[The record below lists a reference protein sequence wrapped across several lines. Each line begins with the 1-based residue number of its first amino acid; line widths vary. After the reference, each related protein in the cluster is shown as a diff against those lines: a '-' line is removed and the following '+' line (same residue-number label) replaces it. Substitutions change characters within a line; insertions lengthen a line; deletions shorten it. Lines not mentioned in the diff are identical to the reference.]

1 MRIRRRDFLKAGA
14 ALGAV
19 AATGMPTLNAFAAG
33 SDQKAG
39 GMGTEPGKWIASTC
53 QGCTTW
59 CPVEIFVQ
67 NGRAVK
73 VKGNQYS
80 KQNDGYVCPRG
91 HMSLQQLYDPDRVK
105 VPMKRTNPVKGRG
118 VDPKFVPITWD
129 EALNTVADKMMELR
143 KNNESEKYM
152 LLRGRYSYMRD
163 VIYDVMTKV
172 YGSPNNISHSS
183 LCAEA
188 ENFGAYYTE
197 GMWGYRDY
205 DVSNSKYVVIWGCD
219 PTNSN
224 RLVPAMIKRFG
235 DVLDTATVA
244 VVDPR
249 MQTTATKAQEWLPII
264 PGQDGALATALA
276 HVILT
281 EGLWSREFVGDFKDG
296 KNLFKAGQTVDEAAF
311 DEKETHG
318 IVKWWNIELKDRTPD
333 WAAKIT
339 GISKEQIIR
348 VAKGMGKAA
357 PHVVVWMGPGAAM
370 HVRGGYS
377 AMAVNALNGL
387 LGSIDNVGG
396 TLAGAKQAAN
406 SIPKLDKYL
415 DEVAQKHGK
424 MKKIDQRGTKAL
436 PSLNEGKSGGGSI
449 ANNVAT
455 AMLAKDPYDIKMA
468 IGYMN
473 NFTFSCTGAQ
483 RWEKAMEQLP
493 FYVHI
498 TTNVS
503 EMTQYADIV
512 LPARITMF
520 EKWAYVKQKQNR
532 YAHVSLIQPVV
543 EPMWDVRHDETEIP
557 FLIAEKLKERGF
569 SNLHECLVNE
579 YKDPETGLPARTG
592 EEFALYSVKYYTH
605 PAWSE
610 KGATM
615 GDRINGWEDYRQRG
629 VWNSN
634 PYKYK
639 SRWGGKFGKDEET
652 DGKTT
657 TKGTVS
663 HKFEFYSETLK
674 KALTGHAEKHKTDV
688 DDILKACNYTAKGEL
703 AFVPHYEPPFRY
715 GDEKEYPFTFID
727 YKSRLN
733 REGRSQ
739 NSPWY
744 YEFHKVDF
752 GDESHED
759 MLQINPSDASKLGVK
774 TGDMVKITT
783 VTGSYMLKVKLW
795 EGVRPGTVAKCYGQG
810 HWAYGKVASKE
821 FGKTPRGV
829 NNNEIMPF
837 DTERLSGANVR
848 NGGFTGVK
856 IEKA

>member
-1 MRIRRRDFLKAGA
+1 MEIKRRDFLKAGA
-14 ALGAV
+14 ATGAAV
-19 AATGMPTLNAFAAG
+19 ALGSGLKLNAFAAAKGKEAVSG
-33 SDQKAG
+33 STDAG
-39 GMGTEPGKWIASTC
+39 HWIPSTC

-73 VKGNQYS
+73 VRGNRYS
-80 KQNDGYVCPRG
+80 KQNDGYICPRG
-91 HMSLQQLYDPDRVK
+91 HLALQQLYDPDRVK
-105 VPMKRTNPVKGRG
+105 VPMKRTNPKKGRG

-129 EALNTVADKMMELR
+129 EALNTIADKMMELR
-143 KNNESEKYM
+143 KAGESEKYM
-152 LLRGRYSYMRD
+152 LMRGRYSYMRD

-172 YGSPNNISHSS
+172 FGSPNNISHSAI
-183 LCAEA
+183 CAEA
-188 ENFGAYYTE
+188 ENFGAFFTE

-205 DVSNSKYVVIWGCD
+205 DMSNSKYVVIWGCD

-224 RLVPAMIKRFG
+224 RLVPATIKRLG
-235 DVLDTATVA
+235 DVLDNATVA
-244 VVDPR
+244 VIDPR
-249 MQTTATKAQEWLPII
+249 QQTTASKAHEWLPVI
-264 PGQDGALATALA
+264 PGQDGALATAIA

-281 EGLWSREFVGDFKDG
+281 EGLWSKEFVGDFKDG

-311 DEKETHG
+311 TEKETSG
-318 IVKWWNIELKDRTPD
+318 LVKWWNIELKDRTPE
-333 WAAKIT
+333 WAAPVT
-339 GISKEQIIR
+339 GIPKEQIIR

-357 PHVVVWMGPGAAM
+357 PHVVVWLGPGAAM
-370 HVRGGYS
+370 QVRGGYS

-387 LGSIDNVGG
+387 LGSVDNVGG
-396 TLAGAKQAAN
+396 TLAGAKQAAKHM
-406 SIPKLDKYL
+406 PKIDKYL

-424 MKKIDQRGTKAL
+424 MKKIDQRGTKTIPAL
-436 PSLNEGKSGGGSI
+436 NGGKSGGGVVT
-449 ANNVAT
+449 NNAAT
-455 AMLAKDPYDIKMA
+455 GMLEKDPYEIKMA

-473 NFTFSCTGAQ
+473 NFAFSCTGAQ

-493 FYVHI
+493 FFAHI

-520 EKWAYVKQKQNR
+520 EKWAFVKQKQNR
-532 YAHVSLIQPVV
+532 YAHVALIQPVV
-543 EPMWDVRHDETEIP
+543 EPMWDVRHDETEVP

-569 SNLHECLVNE
+569 SNLYDCLVNE
-579 YKDPETGLPARTG
+579 YKDPETGLSPRTG
-592 EEFALYSVKYYTH
+592 KEFALYSVKYYTS
-605 PAWSE
+605 PAWTAE
-610 KGATM
+610 GAKI
-615 GDRINGWEDYRQRG
+615 GDKINGWEDYRNRG

-634 PYKYK
+634 PYEYK
-639 SRWGGKFGKDEET
+639 QRWGGKF
-652 DGKTT
+652 KTV
-657 TKGTVS
+657 TK
-663 HKFEFYSETLK
+663 KFEFYSETLK
-674 KALTGHAEKHKTDV
+674 KALKGHAEKHKTDV
-688 DDILKACNYTAKGEL
+688 DDILKTCNYTAKGET

-715 GDEKEYPFTFID
+715 GDVKDYPFTFID

-739 NSPWY
+739 NAPWY

-759 MLQINPSDASKLGVK
+759 MLQINPADASNLGIK
-774 TGDMVKITT
+774 TGDMIKIST
-783 VTGSYMLKVKLW
+783 VTGSYILKAKLW
-795 EGVRPGTVAKCYGQG
+795 EGIRPGTVAKCYGQG
-810 HWAYGKVASKE
+810 HWAYGRVASKE

-837 DTERLSGANVR
+837 DIERLSGANVR

>member
-1 MRIRRRDFLKAGA
+1 MRITRRDFLQ
-14 ALGAV
+14 
-19 AATGMPTLNAFAAG
+19 ATAAAG
-33 SDQKAG
+33 VLTAMDGPIFNSLAFGAEG
-39 GMGTEPGKWIASTC
+39 GAEGGNWIPSTC

-73 VKGNQYS
+73 VKGNRYS

-91 HMSLQQLYDPDRVK
+91 HLGLQEVYDPDRVK
-105 VPMKRTNPVKGRG
+105 VPMKRTNPQKGRG
-118 VDPKFVPITWD
+118 VDPKFVPISWD

-143 KNNESEKYM
+143 NNGESEKYM
-152 LLRGRYSYMRD
+152 LMRGRYSYMRD

-183 LCAEA
+183 ICAEA

-224 RLVPAMIKRFG
+224 RLVPAIIKRFG
-235 DVLDTATVA
+235 DVLDNATVA

-249 MQTTATKAQEWLPII
+249 MQTTASKAHEWLPII

-296 KNLFKAGQTVDEAAF
+296 KNQFKAGQTVDEAAF
-311 DEKETHG
+311 EEKETHG
-318 IVKWWNIELKDRTPD
+318 IVKWWNIELKDRTPE
-333 WAAKIT
+333 WAAPLT
-339 GISKEQIIR
+339 GIPKEQIVR

-357 PHVVVWMGPGAAM
+357 PNVVVWLGPGAAM
-370 HVRGGYS
+370 QVRGGYS
-377 AMAVNALNGL
+377 AMAVHALNGL
-387 LGSIDNVGG
+387 LGAVDNVGG
-396 TLAGAKQAAN
+396 TLGGAKQAAN
-406 SIPKLDKYL
+406 KMPKIDKYL

-424 MKKIDQRGTKAL
+424 MKKIDQRGTKAM
-436 PSLNEGKSGGGSI
+436 PAMNEGKSGGGSI

-455 AMLAKDPYDIKMA
+455 GMLEKNPYEIKMA

-473 NFTFSCTGAQ
+473 NFAFSCTGAQ

-493 FYVHI
+493 FFVHI
-498 TTNVS
+498 TTNAA

-512 LPARITMF
+512 LPAKITMF

-532 YAHVSLIQPVV
+532 YAHVSLIQPVIK
-543 EPMWDVRHDETEIP
+543 PMWDVKADETEIP

-569 SNLHECLVNE
+569 SNLYDCLVNE
-579 YKDPETGLPARTG
+579 FKDPETGNAPKTA
-592 EEFALYSVKYYTH
+592 EEFGLYSVKYYTA
-605 PAWSE
+605 PAWSAE
-610 KGATM
+610 GAKL
-615 GDRINGWEDYRQRG
+615 GDTINGWQEYTQKG
-629 VWNSN
+629 VWNSK
-634 PYKYK
+634 PYEYK
-639 SRWGGKFGKDEET
+639 KRWGGKFGKDEEK
-652 DGKTT
+652 DGKKTT
-657 TKGTVS
+657 TGTVT

-688 DDILKACNYTAKGEL
+688 DDILNVCNYTAKGEL
-703 AFVPHYEPPFRY
+703 AFVPHYEPPFRH
-715 GDEKEYPFTFID
+715 GNEKEYPFTFID

-739 NSPWY
+739 NLPWY
-744 YEFHKVDF
+744 YEFKKVDF

-759 MLQINPSDASKLGVK
+759 VIQINPADASRLGIK
-774 TGDMVKITT
+774 NGDMAKVTS
-783 VTGSYMLKVKLW
+783 VTGSYLIKAKLW
-795 EGVRPGTVAKCYGQG
+795 EGIRPGTVAKCYGQG
-810 HWAYGKVASKE
+810 HWAYGKTAAKE

-856 IEKA
+856 IQKA

>member
-1 MRIRRRDFLKAGA
+1 MRINRRDFLKASVATGA
-14 ALGAV
+14 AV
-19 AATGMPTLNAFAAG
+19 ALSGPSLNAFAAKSAPLAGEKVSG
-33 SDQKAG
+33 STGAG
-39 GMGTEPGKWIASTC
+39 HWIASTC

-73 VKGNQYS
+73 VRGNRYS
-80 KQNDGYVCPRG
+80 KQNDGYICPRG
-91 HMSLQQLYDPDRVK
+91 HLGLQELYDPDRVK
-105 VPMKRTNPVKGRG
+105 VPMKRTNPKKGRD

-129 EALNTVADKMMELR
+129 EALNTIADKMMELR
-143 KNNESEKYM
+143 KNGESEKYM

-183 LCAEA
+183 ICAEA

-205 DVSNSKYVVIWGCD
+205 DVSNSKYVVMWGCD
-219 PTNSN
+219 PLNSN
-224 RLVPAMIKRFG
+224 RMVPAIIKRFG
-235 DVLDTATVA
+235 DMLDKATVA

-249 MQTTATKAQEWLPII
+249 MHTTATKAHEWLPII
-264 PGQDGALATALA
+264 PGQDGALATAFA

-281 EGLWSREFVGDFKDG
+281 EGLWSKEFVGDFKDG
-296 KNLFKAGQTVDEAAF
+296 KNLFKAGQIVDEATF
-311 DEKETHG
+311 SEKETHG
-318 IVKWWNIELKDRTPD
+318 LVKWWNLELKDRTPE
-333 WAAKIT
+333 WAAPLT
-339 GISKEQIIR
+339 GIPKEQITR

-357 PHVVVWMGPGAAM
+357 PNVAVWLGPGAAM
-370 HVRGGYS
+370 QVRGGYS
-377 AMAVNALNGL
+377 AMAVHALNGL
-387 LGSIDNVGG
+387 LGAVDNVGG
-396 TLAGAKQAAN
+396 TLGGAKQAAN
-406 SIPKLDKYL
+406 SMPKLDKYL

-424 MKKIDQRGTKAL
+424 MKKIDQRGTKAY
-436 PSLNEGKSGGGSI
+436 PALNEGKSGGGSI
-449 ANNVAT
+449 VNNVAT
-455 AMLAKDPYDIKMA
+455 AMLEKNPYEIKMA

-493 FYVHI
+493 FFAHI

-532 YAHVSLIQPVV
+532 YAHVALIQPVV
-543 EPMWDVRHDETEIP
+543 EPMWDVKHDETEIP

-569 SNLHECLVNE
+569 SNLYDCLVNE
-579 YKDPETGLPARTG
+579 YKDPETGLSPRTG
-592 EEFALYSVKYYTH
+592 QEFALYSVKYYTH

-610 KGATM
+610 AGAKI
-615 GDRINGWEDYRQRG
+615 GDKINGWDDYRQRG

-634 PYKYK
+634 PYEYK
-639 SRWGGKFGKDEET
+639 QRWGGKF
-652 DGKTT
+652 KTV
-657 TKGTVS
+657 TK
-663 HKFEFYSETLK
+663 KFEFYSETLK
-674 KALTGHAEKHKTDV
+674 AALKGHAEKHKTDA
-688 DDILKACNYTAKGEL
+688 DDILKTCNYTAKGEL

-715 GDEKEYPFTFID
+715 GEVKEYPFTFID

-739 NSPWY
+739 NLPWY
-744 YEFHKVDF
+744 YEFKKVDI

-759 MLQINPSDASKLGVK
+759 VIQINPADASKLSIK
-774 TGDMVKITT
+774 NGDMVKVTS
-783 VTGSYMLKVKLW
+783 VTGSYMIKAKLW
-795 EGVRPGTVAKCYGQG
+795 EGIRPGTVAKCYGQG
-810 HWAYGKVASKE
+810 HWAYGKVGAKE

-837 DTERLSGANVR
+837 DTERLSGGNVR
-848 NGGFTGVK
+848 NGGFTGVR
-856 IEKA
+856 IEKV

>member
-1 MRIRRRDFLKAGA
+1 MKIKRRDFLKVGVAT
-14 ALGAV
+14 GAV
-19 AATGMPTLNAFAAG
+19 GAMGGLKLNAFAAAKG
-33 SDQKAG
+33 EEAISG
-39 GMGTEPGKWIASTC
+39 GTDPGHWIASTC

-59 CPVEIFVQ
+59 CPCEIFVQ

-73 VKGNQYS
+73 VRGNRYS
-80 KQNDGYVCPRG
+80 KQNDGYICPRG
-91 HMSLQQLYDPDRVK
+91 HLGLQELYDPDRAK
-105 VPMKRTNPVKGRG
+105 VPMKRTNPKKGRG

-143 KNNESEKYM
+143 KNGESEKYM

-205 DVSNSKYVVIWGCD
+205 DVSNSKYIVIWGCD

-224 RLVPAMIKRFG
+224 RMVPAIIKRFG
-235 DVLDTATVA
+235 DMLDKATVA

-249 MQTTATKAQEWLPII
+249 MNTTATKAHEWLPII

-281 EGLWSREFVGDFKDG
+281 EGLWSKEFVGDFKDG
-296 KNLFKAGQTVDEAAF
+296 KNQFKTGRTVNETSFA
-311 DEKETHG
+311 EKETSG
-318 IVKWWNIELKDRTPD
+318 LVKWWNLELKGRTPE
-333 WAAKIT
+333 WAAPLT
-339 GISKEQIIR
+339 GIPKEQIIR

-357 PHVVVWMGPGAAM
+357 PNVVVWLGPGGAM
-370 HVRGGYS
+370 HVRGGYT

-387 LGSIDNVGG
+387 LGSVDNEGG
-396 TLAGAKQAAN
+396 TLDTAKQAAN
-406 SIPKLDKYL
+406 HMPKLDKYL

-424 MKKIDQRGTKAL
+424 MKKIDQRGTKAF
-436 PSLNEGKSGGGSI
+436 PALNGGKSGGGSI

-455 AMLAKDPYDIKMA
+455 ALLEKNPYEIKMA

-473 NFTFSCTGAQ
+473 NFAFSCTGAQ

-493 FYVHI
+493 FFAHI
-498 TTNVS
+498 TTNAS

-532 YAHVSLIQPVV
+532 YAHVALIQPVV
-543 EPMWDVRHDETEIP
+543 EPIWDVKHDETEIP

-569 SNLHECLVNE
+569 SNLYDCLVNE
-579 YKDPETGLPARTG
+579 YKDPETGLSPRTG
-592 EEFALYSVKYYTH
+592 QELALYSVKYYTH
-605 PAWSE
+605 PSWSE
-610 KGATM
+610 AGAKIGDKIKGW
-615 GDRINGWEDYRQRG
+615 DDYRQRG

-634 PYKYK
+634 PYEYK
-639 SRWGGKFGKDEET
+639 HRWGGKF
-652 DGKTT
+652 KTK
-657 TKGTVS
+657 TK
-663 HKFEFYSETLK
+663 KFELYSETLK
-674 KALTGHAEKHKTDV
+674 AALQGHAEKHKTDV
-688 DDILKACNYTAKGEL
+688 DDILKTCNYTAKGEL
-703 AFVPHYEPPFRY
+703 AFVPHYEPPFRH

-739 NSPWY
+739 NLPWY
-744 YEFHKVDF
+744 YEFKKVDF

-759 MLQINPSDASKLGVK
+759 VIQINPSDASKLGIK
-774 TGDMVKITT
+774 NGDMIKVTS
-783 VTGSYMLKVKLW
+783 VTGSHIIKAKLW
-795 EGVRPGTVAKCYGQG
+795 EGIRPGTVAKCYGQG
-810 HWAYGKVASKE
+810 HWAYGKVGTKE
-821 FGKTPRGV
+821 FGMTPRGV

-848 NGGFTGVK
+848 NGGFTGIK
-856 IEKA
+856 IAKV

>member
-1 MRIRRRDFLKAGA
+1 MRIKRRDFLKAGLAAGALA
-14 ALGAV
+14 ALDGPILNSLAFAEMEKDSGV
-19 AATGMPTLNAFAAG
+19 AA
-33 SDQKAG
+33 
-39 GMGTEPGKWIASTC
+39 GKWIPSTC

-59 CPVEIFVQ
+59 CPVEVFVQ

-91 HMSLQQLYDPDRVK
+91 HLGLQELYDPDRVK
-105 VPMKRTNPVKGRG
+105 VPMKRTNPKKGRG

-129 EALNTVADKMMELR
+129 EALNTIADKMMELR
-143 KNNESEKYM
+143 KNGESEKYM
-152 LLRGRYSYMRD
+152 LMRGRYSYMRD

-172 YGSPNNISHSS
+172 YGSPNNIAHSS
-183 LCAEA
+183 ICAEA

-197 GMWGYRDY
+197 GMWDYRDY

-224 RLVPAMIKRFG
+224 RMVPAIIKRFG
-235 DVLDTATVA
+235 DMLDKATVA

-264 PGQDGALATALA
+264 PGQDGALATAIA

-281 EGLWSREFVGDFKDG
+281 EGLWSKEFVGDFKDS

-311 DEKETHG
+311 AEKETSG
-318 IVKWWNIELKDRTPD
+318 LVKWWNIELKDRTPE
-333 WAAKIT
+333 WAAPIT
-339 GISKEQIIR
+339 GIPKEQIIR
-348 VAKGMGKAA
+348 VATGMGRAA
-357 PHVVVWMGPGAAM
+357 PHVAVWMGPGAAM
-370 HVRGGYS
+370 QVRGGYS

-387 LGSIDNVGG
+387 LGSVDNVGG
-396 TLAGAKQAAN
+396 TLAGAKQADN
-406 SIPKLDKYL
+406 KMPNLDKYL
-415 DEVAQKHGK
+415 DEAAQKHGK
-424 MKKIDQRGTKAL
+424 MKKIDQRGTKGYPA
-436 PSLNEGKSGGGSI
+436 LNEGKSGGGVVT
-449 ANNVAT
+449 NNAAT
-455 AMLAKDPYDIKMA
+455 GMLEKNPYDIKMA

-473 NFTFSCTGAQ
+473 NFVFSCTGAQ

-493 FYVHI
+493 FFAHI
-498 TTNVS
+498 TTNAA

-520 EKWAYVKQKQNR
+520 ERWAYVKQKQNR

-543 EPMWDVRHDETEIP
+543 EPMWDVRTDETEIP

-569 SNLHECLVNE
+569 SNLYDCLVNE
-579 YKDPETGLPARTG
+579 YKDPETGLSPKDAK
-592 EEFALYSVKYYTH
+592 EFALYSVKYYTH

-610 KGATM
+610 AGAKI
-615 GDRINGWEDYRQRG
+615 GDKIDGWEEYKKRG

-634 PYKYK
+634 AYEYKQ
-639 SRWGGKFGKDEET
+639 RWGGKFKTET
-652 DGKTT
+652 K
-657 TKGTVS
+657 
-663 HKFEFYSETLK
+663 KFEFYSETLK
-674 KALTGHAEKHKTDV
+674 KALKGHAEMHKTDV
-688 DDILKACNYTAKGEL
+688 DDILKTCNYTAKGEL
-703 AFVPHYEPPFRY
+703 AFVPHYEPPFRH

-744 YEFHKVDF
+744 YEFKKVDF
-752 GDESHED
+752 GDVSHED
-759 MLQINPSDASKLGVK
+759 VIQVNPADAAKLGIK
-774 TGDMVKITT
+774 EGDMVKATS
-783 VTGSYMLKVKLW
+783 VTGSYLIKARLW
-795 EGVRPGTVAKCYGQG
+795 EGIRPGTVAKCYGQG
-810 HWAYGKVASKE
+810 HWAYGRVAAKE

-848 NGGFTGVK
+848 NGGFTGIK

>member
-1 MRIRRRDFLKAGA
+1 MKIKRRDFLKASAAIGA
-14 ALGAV
+14 AAAV
-19 AATGMPTLNAFAAG
+19 STPTLNAFAKSHEG
-33 SDQKAG
+33 KG
-39 GMGTEPGKWIASTC
+39 PVGEEPGKWIPSTC

-73 VKGNQYS
+73 VRGNRYS

-91 HMSLQQLYDPDRVK
+91 HLSLQQVYDPDRVK
-105 VPMKRTNPVKGRG
+105 VPMKRTNPKKGRG

-129 EALNTVADKMMELR
+129 EALNTIADKMMELR
-143 KNNESEKYM
+143 KNGEPEKFM
-152 LLRGRYSYMRD
+152 LMRGRYSYMRD
-163 VIYDVMTKV
+163 VIYDVMPKI
-172 YGSPNNISHSS
+172 YGTPNNISHSS
-183 LCAEA
+183 ICAEA

-205 DVSNSKYVVIWGCD
+205 DVSNTKYLVIWGCD

-224 RLVPAMIKRFG
+224 RMVPAFIKRYG
-235 DVLDTATVA
+235 DALDNATVV

-249 MQTTATKAQEWLPII
+249 QQTTASKAHEWLPIL

-281 EGLWSREFVGDFKDG
+281 EGLWNKEFVGDFKDG

-311 DEKETHG
+311 AEKETYG
-318 IVKWWNIELKDRTPD
+318 LVKWWNIELKDRTPE
-333 WAAKIT
+333 WAAPLT
-339 GISKEQIIR
+339 GIPKKQIIK

-357 PHVVVWMGPGAAM
+357 PHVIVWLGPGACM
-370 HVRGGYS
+370 QVRGAYS
-377 AMAVNALNGL
+377 ATAIHALNGL
-387 LGSIDNVGG
+387 LGAVDNVGG
-396 TLAGAKQAAN
+396 TLGGAKQAAN
-406 SIPKLDKYL
+406 KMPHIDKYL
-415 DEVAQKHGK
+415 DEVAKKHGK
-424 MKKIDQRGTKAL
+424 MKKIDQRGSKGYPAIK
-436 PSLNEGKSGGGSI
+436 EGKSGGNVVT
-449 ANNVAT
+449 NNTAT
-455 AMLAKDPYDIKMA
+455 GMLNKDPYEIKMA

-512 LPARITMF
+512 LPARITMY
-520 EKWAYVKQKQNR
+520 EKWAFVKQKQNR

-543 EPMWDVRHDETEIP
+543 EPMWDVKHDETEIP

-569 SNLHECLVNE
+569 SNLYDCLVNE
-579 YKDPETGLPARTG
+579 FKDPETGLPPRTG
-592 EEFALYSVKYYTH
+592 KEFALYAVKYYTY
-605 PAWSE
+605 PVWGKE
-610 KGATM
+610 DGAKL
-615 GDRINGWEDYRQRG
+615 GDKINGWEDYRNRG
-629 VWNSN
+629 VWNSK
-634 PYKYK
+634 PYEYK
-639 SRWGGKFGKDEET
+639 HRWGGKFHTET
-652 DGKTT
+652 K
-657 TKGTVS
+657 
-663 HKFEFYSETLK
+663 KFEFYGETLK
-674 KALTGHAEKHKTDV
+674 KALKGHAEKHKTDV
-688 DDILKACNYTAKGEL
+688 DDILKTCNYTAKGEL
-703 AFVPHYEPPFRY
+703 AFVPHYEPPYRF
-715 GDEKEYPFTFID
+715 GDVKEYPFTFID

-744 YEFHKVDF
+744 YEFHKVNF

-759 MLQINPSDASKLGVK
+759 LLQINPADASKLGIK
-774 TGDMVKITT
+774 NGDMVKITT
-783 VTGSYMLKVKLW
+783 VTGSYKLKAKLW
-795 EGVRPGTVAKCYGQG
+795 EGIRPGTVAKCYGQG
-810 HWAYGKVASKE
+810 HWAYGKVAAKE

-837 DTERLSGANVR
+837 EVERLSGGNVR

>member
-1 MRIRRRDFLKAGA
+1 MEIKRRDFLKAGA
-14 ALGAV
+14 ATGAAV
-19 AATGMPTLNAFAAG
+19 ALGSGLKLNAFAAARDKEAVSG
-33 SDQKAG
+33 STDAG
-39 GMGTEPGKWIASTC
+39 HWIPSTC

-73 VKGNQYS
+73 VRGNRYS
-80 KQNDGYVCPRG
+80 KQNDGYICPRG
-91 HMSLQQLYDPDRVK
+91 HLALQQLYDPDRVK
-105 VPMKRTNPVKGRG
+105 VPMKRTNPKKGRG

-129 EALNTVADKMMELR
+129 EALNTIADKMMELR
-143 KNNESEKYM
+143 KAGESEKYM
-152 LLRGRYSYMRD
+152 LMRGRYSYMRD
-163 VIYDVMTKV
+163 IIYDVMTKV
-172 YGSPNNISHSS
+172 YGSPNNISHSAI
-183 LCAEA
+183 CAEA
-188 ENFGAYYTE
+188 ENFGAFFTE

-205 DVSNSKYVVIWGCD
+205 DMSNSKYVVIWGCD

-224 RLVPAMIKRFG
+224 RLVPATIKRLG
-235 DVLDTATVA
+235 DVLDNATVA
-244 VVDPR
+244 VIDPR
-249 MQTTATKAQEWLPII
+249 QQTTASKAHEWLPVI
-264 PGQDGALATALA
+264 PGQDGALATAIA

-281 EGLWSREFVGDFKDG
+281 EGLWSKEFVGDFKDG

-311 DEKETHG
+311 TEKETSG
-318 IVKWWNIELKDRTPD
+318 LVKWWNIELKDRTPE
-333 WAAKIT
+333 WAAKVT

-357 PHVVVWMGPGAAM
+357 PHVVVWLGPGAAM
-370 HVRGGYS
+370 QVRGGYS

-387 LGSIDNVGG
+387 LGSVDNVGG
-396 TLAGAKQAAN
+396 TLAGAKQAAKHM
-406 SIPKLDKYL
+406 PKIDKYL

-424 MKKIDQRGTKAL
+424 MKKIDQRGTKTIPAL
-436 PSLNEGKSGGGSI
+436 NGGKSGGGVVT
-449 ANNVAT
+449 NNAAT
-455 AMLAKDPYDIKMA
+455 GMLEKDPYEIKMA

-473 NFTFSCTGAQ
+473 NFAFSCTGAQ

-493 FYVHI
+493 FFAHI

-520 EKWAYVKQKQNR
+520 EKWAFVKQKQNR
-532 YAHVSLIQPVV
+532 YAHVALIQPVV
-543 EPMWDVRHDETEIP
+543 EPMWDVRHDETEVP

-569 SNLHECLVNE
+569 SNLYDCLVNE
-579 YKDPETGLPARTG
+579 YKDPETGLSPRTG
-592 EEFALYSVKYYTH
+592 KEFALYSVKYYTS
-605 PAWSE
+605 PAWTAE
-610 KGATM
+610 GAKI
-615 GDRINGWEDYRQRG
+615 GDKINGWEDYRNRG

-634 PYKYK
+634 PYEYK
-639 SRWGGKFGKDEET
+639 QRWGGKF
-652 DGKTT
+652 KTV
-657 TKGTVS
+657 TK
-663 HKFEFYSETLK
+663 KFEFYSETLK
-674 KALTGHAEKHKTDV
+674 KALKGHAEKHKTDV
-688 DDILKACNYTAKGEL
+688 DDILKTCNYTAKGET

-715 GDEKEYPFTFID
+715 GDVKDYPFTFID

-739 NSPWY
+739 NAPWY

-759 MLQINPSDASKLGVK
+759 MLQINPADASNLGVK
-774 TGDMVKITT
+774 TGDMVKIST
-783 VTGSYMLKVKLW
+783 VTGSYILKAKLW
-795 EGVRPGTVAKCYGQG
+795 EGIRPGTVAKCYGQG

-821 FGKTPRGV
+821 FGKTPRGI

-837 DTERLSGANVR
+837 DIERLSGANVR

>member
-1 MRIRRRDFLKAGA
+1 MQIKRRDFLKAGVA
-14 ALGAV
+14 AGAAV
-19 AATGMPTLNAFAAG
+19 ALTSGLTLNAFAATKGKEKESISG
-33 SDQKAG
+33 STD
-39 GMGTEPGKWIASTC
+39 PGKWIASTC

-73 VKGNQYS
+73 VRGNRYS

-91 HMSLQQLYDPDRVK
+91 HLGLQELYDPDRVK
-105 VPMKRTNPVKGRG
+105 VPMKRTNPKKGRG

-129 EALNTVADKMMELR
+129 EALNTIADKMMELR
-143 KNNESEKYM
+143 KNGESEKYM

-163 VIYDVMTKV
+163 VIYDVMTKI

-183 LCAEA
+183 ICAEA

-224 RLVPAMIKRFG
+224 RLVPAIIKRFG
-235 DVLDTATVA
+235 DVLDKATVA

-264 PGQDGALATALA
+264 PGQDGALATAFA

-281 EGLWSREFVGDFKDG
+281 EGLWSKEFVGDFKDG
-296 KNLFKAGQTVDEAAF
+296 KNQFKAGKTVDEASFA
-311 DEKETHG
+311 EKETSG
-318 IVKWWNIELKDRTPD
+318 IVKWWNIELKDRTPE
-333 WAAKIT
+333 WAAPLT
-339 GISKEQIIR
+339 GIPKEQIIR
-348 VAKGMGKAA
+348 VAKGMGKAS
-357 PHVVVWMGPGAAM
+357 PHVCVWLGPGAAM
-370 HVRGGYS
+370 QVRGGYS
-377 AMAVNALNGL
+377 AMAVHALNGL
-387 LGSIDNVGG
+387 LGAVDNVGG
-396 TLAGAKQAAN
+396 TLGGAKQAAN
-406 SIPKLDKYL
+406 KMPKVDKYQ
-415 DEVAQKHGK
+415 DELAKKHTK
-424 MKKIDQRGTKAL
+424 MKKIDWRGEKAY
-436 PSLNEGKSGGGSI
+436 PALNKKSGGGSI
-449 ANNVAT
+449 ANNTAT
-455 AMLAKDPYDIKMA
+455 GILEGKPNEIKVA

-473 NFTFSCTGAQ
+473 NFAFSCTGAQ
-483 RWEKAMEQLP
+483 RWEKAMEKIP
-493 FYVHI
+493 FFAHL
-498 TTNVS
+498 TTNVA
-503 EMTQYADIV
+503 EITMYADVV

-520 EKWAYVKQKQNR
+520 EKWAFVKQKQNR
-532 YAHVSLIQPVV
+532 YAHVALIQPVV
-543 EPMWDVRHDETEIP
+543 EPMWDVKHDETEIP
-557 FLIAEKLKERGF
+557 FLIAEKLKEKGF
-569 SNLHECLVNE
+569 PNLYDYLTKEF
-579 YKDPETGLPARTG
+579 KDPETDVSPKTG
-592 EEFALYSVKYYTH
+592 KEFALYSVKYYTH
-605 PAWSE
+605 PAWG
-610 KGATM
+610 KADGAKL
-615 GDRINGWEDYRQRG
+615 GDKINGWEDYRNRG
-629 VWNSN
+629 VWNSKAYE
-634 PYKYK
+634 YKH
-639 SRWGGKFGKDEET
+639 RWGGKFGTASK
-652 DGKTT
+652 
-657 TKGTVS
+657 
-663 HKFEFYSETLK
+663 KFEFYSETLK
-674 KALTGHAEKHKTDV
+674 KTLTDHAKKHKTDV
-688 DDILKACNYTAKGEL
+688 DDILTVCNYTAKGEL
-703 AFVPHYEPPFRY
+703 AFVPHYEPPYRF
-715 GDEKEYPFTFID
+715 GDVKEYPFTFID

-759 MLQINPSDASKLGVK
+759 MLQINPADASKLGVK
-774 TGDMVKITT
+774 TGDTVKITT

-810 HWAYGKVASKE
+810 HWAYGKVGTKE

-837 DTERLSGANVR
+837 ETERLSGANVR

>member
-1 MRIRRRDFLKAGA
+1 MKIKRRDFLKASA
-14 ALGAV
+14 VAGAV
-19 AATGMPTLNAFAAG
+19 VALTGPSLNAFAAG
-33 SDQKAG
+33 KADEKRIG
-39 GMGTEPGKWIASTC
+39 GTDPGKWIASTC
-53 QGCTTW
+53 QGCTSW

-105 VPMKRTNPVKGRG
+105 VPMKRTNPAKGRG

-129 EALNTVADKMMELR
+129 EALNTIADKMMELR

-172 YGSPNNISHSS
+172 YGSPNNISHSAI
-183 LCAEA
+183 CAEA
-188 ENFGAYYTE
+188 ENFGAFYTE

-264 PGQDGALATALA
+264 PGQDGALATAFA

-281 EGLWSREFVGDFKDG
+281 EGLWSKEFVGDFKGG
-296 KNLFKAGQTVDEAAF
+296 KNLFKAGQAVDEADFA
-311 DEKETHG
+311 EKETSG
-318 IVKWWNIELKDRTPD
+318 LVKWWNLALKDMTPEK
-333 WAAKIT
+333 AAKLT
-339 GISKEQIIR
+339 GISKEQIVR

-357 PHVVVWMGPGAAM
+357 PHVAVWLGPGAAM
-370 HVRGGYS
+370 QVRGGYS

-387 LGSIDNVGG
+387 LGSVDNVGG
-396 TLAGAKQAAN
+396 TLAGAKQAAAKM
-406 SIPKLDKYL
+406 PKLDKYI
-415 DEVAQKHGK
+415 DAVAKEHGK
-424 MKKIDQRGTKAL
+424 MAKIDQRGTKAI
-436 PSLNEGKSGGGSI
+436 PALNGGKSGGGVVT
-449 ANNVAT
+449 NNAAT
-455 AMLAKDPYDIKMA
+455 GMLEKKPYDIKMA

-493 FYVHI
+493 FYAHI

-543 EPMWDVRHDETEIP
+543 EPMWDVRTDETEIP

-569 SNLHECLVNE
+569 PNLYDCLVNE
-579 YKDPETGLPARTG
+579 FKDPETGLSPRTG
-592 EEFALYSVKYYTH
+592 KEFALYSVKYYTA
-605 PAWSE
+605 PAWTAE
-610 KGATM
+610 GAKL
-615 GDRINGWEDYRQRG
+615 GDKINGWEDYRQRG

-634 PYKYK
+634 AYAYKQ
-639 SRWGGKFGKDEET
+639 RWGGKFKTET
-652 DGKTT
+652 K
-657 TKGTVS
+657 
-663 HKFEFYSETLK
+663 KFEFYSETLK
-674 KALTGHAEKHKTDV
+674 KALKGHAEKHKTDV
-688 DDILKACNYTAKGEL
+688 DDILKTCNYTAQGEL
-703 AFVPHYEPPFRY
+703 AFVPHYEPPFRH

-752 GDESHED
+752 GDNSHED
-759 MLQINPSDASKLGVK
+759 VIQINPADASKLGIK
-774 TGDMVKITT
+774 NGDMVKLTS
-783 VTGSYMLKVKLW
+783 VTGSYLIKAKLW
-795 EGVRPGTVAKCYGQG
+795 EGIRPSTVAKCFGQG

-837 DTERLSGANVR
+837 NIERLSGANVR

>member
-1 MRIRRRDFLKAGA
+1 MQIKRRDFLKAGVA
-14 ALGAV
+14 AGAAV
-19 AATGMPTLNAFAAG
+19 ALAGPSLNAFAAAPKPLAGEKVSG
-33 SDQKAG
+33 STD
-39 GMGTEPGKWIASTC
+39 PGKWIASTC

-80 KQNDGYVCPRG
+80 KQNEGYVCPRG
-91 HMSLQQLYDPDRVK
+91 HLGLQELYDPDRLK
-105 VPMKRTNPVKGRG
+105 VPMKRTNPKKGRG

-129 EALNTVADKMMELR
+129 EALNTIADKMMELR

-224 RLVPAMIKRFG
+224 RMVPAIIKRFS
-235 DVLDTATVA
+235 DVVDKATIA

-264 PGQDGALATALA
+264 PGQDGALATAFA

-281 EGLWSREFVGDFKDG
+281 EGLWNKEFVGDFKDG
-296 KNLFKAGQTVDEAAF
+296 KNQFKAGKTVDEAAF
-311 DEKETHG
+311 AEKETHG
-318 IVKWWNIELKDRTPD
+318 LVKWWNIELKDRTPE
-333 WAAKIT
+333 WAAKVT
-339 GISKEQIIR
+339 GIPKEQIIR
-348 VAKGMGKAA
+348 VAKGMGKVA
-357 PHVVVWMGPGAAM
+357 PNVAVWLGPGAAM
-370 HVRGGYS
+370 QVRGGYS
-377 AMAVNALNGL
+377 AMSVHALNGL
-387 LGSIDNVGG
+387 LGAVDNVGG
-396 TLAGAKQAAN
+396 TLGGAKQAAKHM
-406 SIPKLDKYL
+406 PKLDKYL
-415 DEVAQKHGK
+415 DEVATKHGK

-436 PSLNEGKSGGGSI
+436 PALNGGKSGGGSI

-455 AMLAKDPYDIKMA
+455 GMLAKDPYEIKMA

-473 NFTFSCTGAQ
+473 NFAFSCTGAQ

-493 FYVHI
+493 FFAHI
-498 TTNVS
+498 TTNVA
-503 EMTQYADIV
+503 EITQYADIV

-520 EKWAYVKQKQNR
+520 EKWAFVKQKQNR

-543 EPMWDVRHDETEIP
+543 EPMWDVKHDETEIP

-569 SNLHECLVNE
+569 SNLHDCLTKE
-579 YKDPETGLPARTG
+579 YKDPETGSSARTG
-592 EEFALYSVKYYTH
+592 KEFALYSVKYYTS
-605 PAWSE
+605 PAWTAE
-610 KGATM
+610 GAKI
-615 GDRINGWEDYRQRG
+615 GDKINGWEDYRQRG

-634 PYKYK
+634 PYEYK
-639 SRWGGKFGKDEET
+639 HRWGGKF
-652 DGKTT
+652 KTA
-657 TKGTVS
+657 TK
-663 HKFEFYSETLK
+663 KFEFYSETLK
-674 KALTGHAEKHKTDV
+674 KALKGHAEKHKTDV
-688 DDILKACNYTAKGEL
+688 DDILKTCNYTARGEV

-715 GDEKEYPFTFID
+715 GSESEYPFTFID

-759 MLQINPSDASKLGVK
+759 MLQINPADAAKLSVK
-774 TGDMVKITT
+774 TGDTVKITT

-810 HWAYGKVASKE
+810 HWAYGRVGTKE